1 MVFNTPASKM
11 ADDPRG
17 AERELFNKVP
27 FTQFGT

>member
-1 MVFNTPASKM
+1 MVFDNVSRLEN
-11 ADDPRG
+11 DPRG